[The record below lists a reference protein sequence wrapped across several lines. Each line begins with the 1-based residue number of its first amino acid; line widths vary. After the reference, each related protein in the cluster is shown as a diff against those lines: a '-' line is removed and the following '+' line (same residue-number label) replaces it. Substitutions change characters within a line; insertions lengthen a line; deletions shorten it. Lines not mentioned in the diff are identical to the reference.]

1 MLSEPNTHFFRWY
14 NDSTQKKIFNIL
26 FCHNKFKLKQII
38 SLEHILV
45 LDSKYDIFG
54 KYKVIGMLVGKFRFR
69 KKNGYLYLLF
79 IKFINLL
86 FFCNLFKLIFIED
99 GDGDWEKN
107 NN

>member
-1 MLSEPNTHFFRWY
+1 M
-14 NDSTQKKIFNIL
+14 TQPKKKIFNIL

-69 KKNGYLYLLF
+69 KKKWLF
-79 IKFINLL
+79 IFA
-86 FFCNLFKLIFIED
+86 FY
-99 GDGDWEKN
+99 
-107 NN
+107 